1 MSEERS
7 RQSGVRSEEQVSGR
21 EAVSDVRRER
31 QPIGAKREEQSSGVK
46 REENQKRGA
55 TNQVLGM
62 MSRCQEEKQ
71 YRM

>member
-1 MSEERS
+1 VSGERS
-7 RQSGVRSEEQVSGR
+7 RQSGVRSEEES
-21 EAVSDVRRER
+21 
-31 QPIGAKREEQSSGVK
+31 GAKREEQSLGVK

-71 YRM
+71 YRMSEERGSQ